1 MLFFNSIKIKFVVTF
16 IVASVTGSAL
26 IRRFRLFL
34 GQCAYY
40 VPGYFLK
47 VLVVLT
53 APDQDTQHSQTVRLV
68 QRLPSIT
75 VLHRQTY
82 HYCIPSEK
90 DFFFKI
96 LMGLSQFLQL
106 QY

>member
-34 GQCAYY
+34 GQCVYY

-75 VLHRQTY
+75 VLHIYKHIIIAFLLKRT
-82 HYCIPSEK
+82 
-90 DFFFKI
+90 FT
-96 LMGLSQFLQL
+96 GLACPV
-106 QY
+106 